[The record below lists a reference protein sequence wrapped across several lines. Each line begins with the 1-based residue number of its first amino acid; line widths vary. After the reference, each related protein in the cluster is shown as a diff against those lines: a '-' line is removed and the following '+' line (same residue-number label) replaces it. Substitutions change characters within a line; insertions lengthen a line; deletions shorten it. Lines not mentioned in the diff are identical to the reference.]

1 MKKAVAELFSSKKF
15 LVMITAIIA
24 YVLARVG
31 WDVDPK
37 QIDTIM
43 QVVAGY
49 LVGQGIADHGK
60 EAAKVTAAAS
70 LEGEGESTADG
81 IATSPKV

>member
-15 LVMITAIIA
+15 LVMITAILA
-24 YVLARVG
+24 YALARVG

-60 EAAKVTAAAS
+60 EAAKISQSDV
-70 LEGEGESTADG
+70 GETPAQGADG